1 MKEIQNIV
9 NISDSDKEMTVDN
22 ALKSYKAVNAK
33 GIRKKEFIELLNEL
47 IEDAKERNI
56 MDEDI
61 EVFPLENKR
70 KEHKEYKEQNTATRK
85 NHKEWM
91 NKLKELMSKED
102 NIDYQYFCDLYKGI
116 IELPKRE
123 TFNKYKRRLKCA

>member
-33 GIRKKEFIELLNEL
+33 GIRKNEFMELLNEL
-47 IEDAKERNI
+47 LEDQREHKI
-56 MDEDI
+56 KDEDI

-70 KEHKEYKEQNTATRK
+70 KEYKEQNTETRK

-91 NKLKELMSKED
+91 DKLKELMSKED
-102 NIDYQYFCDLYKGI
+102 NIDYQYFCDLYRGT
-116 IELPKRE
+116 IELPKRK
-123 TFNKYKRRLKCA
+123 TFNDYKRRLK

>member
-33 GIRKKEFIELLNEL
+33 GIRKNEFMELLNEL
-47 IEDAKERNI
+47 LEDIKEHKI
-56 MDEDI
+56 KDEDI

-70 KEHKEYKEQNTATRK
+70 KEHKEQNIETRK

-116 IELPKRE
+116 IELPKRM
-123 TFNKYKRRLKCA
+123 TFNKYKSKLKKK